1 MLVGYAGQFNANKG
15 VWDFVHA
22 AERVL
27 QRDDRCRFLFIGK
40 VDEANSCYRE
50 LAAHLREQKLQG
62 KIVFAGW
69 LAQMERAYAT
79 LDVMVVPSRHE
90 DPAAN
95 VNIEAMAS
103 GVPVVATR
111 TGGTPE
117 LIADGTTGFLVDRE
131 RPDQIADCI
140 LRLLSDPG
148 LRERM
153 GCAGRQ
159 RAEELFNAEKNA
171 RLVEEILLDE

>member
-1 MLVGYAGQFNANKG
+1 
-15 VWDFVHA
+15 
-22 AERVL
+22 
-27 QRDDRCRFLFIGK
+27 
-40 VDEANSCYRE
+40 
-50 LAAHLREQKLQG
+50 
-62 KIVFAGW
+62 
-69 LAQMERAYAT
+69 MERACAA

-90 DPAAN
+90 DPAPN
-95 VNIEAMAS
+95 VAIEAMAS

-131 RPDQIADCI
+131 RPDQIAGCI
-140 LRLLSDPG
+140 LRLISDPR

-159 RAEELFNAEKNA
+159 RAEELFNAKKNA
-171 RLVEEILLDE
+171 RVVEEILLGE